1 MNRISTFMT
10 MLIPLLFAGSM
21 VMAPSATAAPPETS
35 GSAMAA
41 SLDTFGPAPD
51 FPFLPDLSHLTSLSL
66 ESVLAAWAG
75 SVGALPSPAGD
86 FARVP
91 GLQRLTPDPLEAVR
105 GENTGSADALPRII
119 GNLLRLLELVRQ
131 VPLPLPPH

>member
-1 MNRISTFMT
+1 
-10 MLIPLLFAGSM
+10 
-21 VMAPSATAAPPETS
+21 
-35 GSAMAA
+35 
-41 SLDTFGPAPD
+41 
-51 FPFLPDLSHLTSLSL
+51 
-66 ESVLAAWAG
+66 
-75 SVGALPSPAGD
+75 LPSPAGD